1 MNNDKLTKEKIA
13 QCIKDAYDAYDYE
26 QMFALMV
33 NYSRL
38 PNIER
43 KIIEYLFPYDTVD
56 ITRNELASAIH
67 SCQSD
72 VGKAVSNLEQRGII
86 HAVRKYSD
94 NRKVNPMIGCYIIE
108 GWLENLLR
116 IDINK

>member
-1 MNNDKLTKEKIA
+1 MDNDKLTKEKIA

-33 NYSRL
+33 NYSHL
-38 PNIER
+38 PNVER

-67 SCQSD
+67 SDKSD
-72 VGKAVSNLEQRGII
+72 VGKAVSSLERRGIV
-86 HAVRKYSD
+86 HVVRKYSD

-116 IDINK
+116 MNINK

>member
-38 PNIER
+38 PNVER
-43 KIIEYLFPYDTVD
+43 KIIEYLFPYDTIN
-56 ITRNELASAIH
+56 ITRSELASAIH
-67 SCQSD
+67 SDKSD
-72 VGKAVSNLEQRGII
+72 VGKAINSLEQRGIVYV
-86 HAVRKYSD
+86 VRKYDD
-94 NRKVNPMIGCYIIE
+94 NRRVNPMVGCFIVE
-108 GWLENLLR
+108 GWL
-116 IDINK
+116 NKLIKE